1 MVEKTSHF
9 HGYFL
14 RIWILLSMNN
24 NFLGIRGLY
33 KTHMDELKPFNS
45 KSVTYTY
52 IGYTEHN
59 SRGQPIVRRLKFC
72 FLSWNI
78 FLFLIRIS
86 SSHSIW
92 IFFFKIIHIL
102 NGIFSFS
109 CYYFM
114 ILKIKSLFS
123 RGHRTKAFI
132 SCLGNWKYFLKL
144 HI

>member
-33 KTHMDELKPFNS
+33 KTHMDGLKPFNS

-59 SRGQPIVRRLKFC
+59 SRGQPIVRPHGSQGCQKITFFYKWNC
-72 FLSWNI
+72 FPFPFKHKKYKKNPPNTYLYSKTIPFFPGKHNVSVLTKI
-78 FLFLIRIS
+78 NCVRKMNRI
-86 SSHSIW
+86 W
-92 IFFFKIIHIL
+92 MK
-102 NGIFSFS
+102 
-109 CYYFM
+109 
-114 ILKIKSLFS
+114 
-123 RGHRTKAFI
+123 
-132 SCLGNWKYFLKL
+132 
-144 HI
+144 